1 MLEAAIFFNI
11 NSGVIP
17 MATTTASPYA
27 VPASATTAQ
36 DTLALIGRLLIAYL
50 FVPAGFGKLMGF
62 AGTVG
67 YISSAGLPLPEVG
80 AVIAILVEVVLGI
93 ALIVGYKTRWTALI
107 MAIFTVAAAICFHNY
122 WAAPDAAKA
131 MQTLNFTKNMAIAG
145 GLLAFSAFGPGRFSI
160 DKR

>member
-1 MLEAAIFFNI
+1 
-11 NSGVIP
+11 
-17 MATTTASPYA
+17 MATTTASNYA
-27 VPASATTAQ
+27 APASTSSAQ
-36 DTLALIGRLLIAYL
+36 DTLALIGRLLVAYL

-80 AVIAILVEVVLGI
+80 AAIAILVEVVLGL
-93 ALIVGYKTRWTALI
+93 ALVVGFKTRWVALI
-107 MAIFTVAAAICFHNY
+107 MALFTVAAAIFFHNY

-145 GLLAFSAFGPGRFSI
+145 GLLALAAFGAGRFSI